1 MKTIDEMLNLAL
13 LTADQH
19 HQLSAWIA
27 HADTPEDVLNLPVSL
42 WQAEQRA
49 SSVMGIDDDRMRP
62 TALDAEDIHG

>member
-27 HADTPEDVLNLPVSL
+27 HADTPEDVLKMPVSL
-42 WQAEQRA
+42 WQAVKTA